1 MSDKKNA
8 DHTDRLSPEELFE
21 RFSDDSFSSL
31 LTDDSVWGQNLPSD
45 FSFNDGEESDDAWGR
60 DGIGDSADLF
70 GLADISSGF
79 GNLSSDIEETHTA
92 EETGKFAAEADSW
105 KSVSGLSPS
114 QSGDTDRTDESSL
127 IRDFLHKDLL
137 SEEHVGEP
145 DEDIIA
151 EDAAVSEYLDISMAK
166 ATATDELITA
176 GVDVTQPAARPEAE
190 TALSK
195 EAISSGGHA
204 SEEKDPLIP
213 ADSGSR
219 ESGDGT
225 GPESGRVRKPKK
237 KQNIKPIHVICAWFM
252 LFALLARGLSSIPE
266 RMTENRE
273 DEVMTLFSEAAI
285 STERGDYYAVIDVS
299 DIEGLWWSY
308 RDEKDRVVFVFGD
321 QKHFLQYG
329 ADIEDID
336 FLVFSEY
343 SIKNEDDFDE
353 EARGLVV
360 YPPYPYDSYA
370 EDLEITEKDRRHFSW
385 DICDVYYLA
394 YGPTGNLPGPEADF
408 MVYYFWIQAPDG
420 SEFQLTLTCG
430 FSRVDQAFDPEAFL
444 DGHIRIEK
452 K

>member
-190 TALSK
+190 TALWLMRIMINNGNKQAAWDLRKRATGIAGDVIWSK
-195 EAISSGGHA
+195 S
-204 SEEKDPLIP
+204 P
-213 ADSGSR
+213 
-219 ESGDGT
+219 
-225 GPESGRVRKPKK
+225 
-237 KQNIKPIHVICAWFM
+237 F
-252 LFALLARGLSSIPE
+252 
-266 RMTENRE
+266 
-273 DEVMTLFSEAAI
+273 
-285 STERGDYYAVIDVS
+285 
-299 DIEGLWWSY
+299 
-308 RDEKDRVVFVFGD
+308 
-321 QKHFLQYG
+321 
-329 ADIEDID
+329 
-336 FLVFSEY
+336 
-343 SIKNEDDFDE
+343 SIKMKLI
-353 EARGLVV
+353 GVTIM
-360 YPPYPYDSYA
+360 PH
-370 EDLEITEKDRRHFSW
+370 I
-385 DICDVYYLA
+385 
-394 YGPTGNLPGPEADF
+394 
-408 MVYYFWIQAPDG
+408 YFAMLKG
-420 SEFQLTLTCG
+420 
-430 FSRVDQAFDPEAFL
+430 RNDQ
-444 DGHIRIEK
+444 
-452 K
+452 